1 MSSQPAIALSCV
13 GVVKRYGAVTAVNG
27 LDLKVLSGE
36 CFGLLGP
43 NGAGKT
49 TTIEILEGLLTADA
63 GEVEVLGQRWERDA
77 DTLRARLG
85 IQLQETQLADKLTVE
100 ETLRM
105 FRSFYPRGPSVGE
118 LLDTVELGSKRDAWV
133 AKLSGGQKQRLSV
146 ACALAGD
153 PELLFLD
160 EPTTGLDPQSR
171 RQLWTVLEQF
181 GARGGTILIT
191 THYMD
196 EAHELCDRVGIMDQ
210 GKLIALGTP
219 RELVASLGAEHVVEF
234 GVDDLSRVDEGSLA
248 ALPGVRDV
256 RRDDS
261 DMHLSTSEL
270 HLTVPAL
277 LDLLRQRNAALSQ
290 LGTHSATLEDVF
302 VTLTGR
308 QLRDE

>member
-1 MSSQPAIALSCV
+1 VTAQTVALKCA
-13 GVVKRYGAVTAVNG
+13 GVVKRYGSVIAVNG
-27 LDLKVLSGE
+27 LDLTVRRGE

-49 TTIEILEGLLTADA
+49 TTIEILEGLLMPDE
-63 GEVEVLGQRWERDA
+63 GEVEVLGQRWDRDA
-77 DTLRARLG
+77 ATLRARLG
-85 IQLQETQLADKLTVE
+85 IQLQETQLADKLTVA
-100 ETLRM
+100 ETLRL
-105 FRSFYPRGPSVGE
+105 FRSFYPNGPQVDE

-133 AKLSGGQKQRLSV
+133 SKLSGGQKQRLSV
-146 ACALAGD
+146 ACALAGA

-171 RQLWTVLEQF
+171 RQLWAVLERF
-181 GARGGTILIT
+181 RERGGTILIT

-196 EAHELCDRVGIMDQ
+196 EAHTLCDRVGIMDQ
-210 GKLIALGTP
+210 GRLIALGTP

-234 GVDDLSRVDEGSLA
+234 ALGSGAGLDDGVLA

-261 DMHLSTSEL
+261 HLHLSTSEL

-277 LDLLRQRNAALSQ
+277 LDLLRQRDASLTQ

>member
-1 MSSQPAIALSCV
+1 VALSCA
-13 GVVKRYGAVTAVNG
+13 GVVKHYGSVTAVNG
-27 LDLKVLSGE
+27 LDLQVLRGE

-49 TTIEILEGLLTADA
+49 TTIEILEGLLPPDA
-63 GEVEVLGQRWERDA
+63 GVVEVLGQRWDRDGA
-77 DTLRARLG
+77 TLRARLG
-85 IQLQETQLADKLTVE
+85 IQLQETQLAEKLTVV
-100 ETLRM
+100 ETLRL
-105 FRSFYPRGPSVGE
+105 FRSFYPDGPTVEE

-146 ACALAGD
+146 ACALAGA

-171 RQLWTVLEQF
+171 RQLWAVLERF
-181 GARGGTILIT
+181 RENGGTILIT

-234 GVDDLSRVDEGSLA
+234 ALTDGAALEDPLLA

-256 RRDDS
+256 RRDGS
-261 DMHLSTSEL
+261 HLHLSTSEL

-277 LDLLRQRNAALSQ
+277 LDVLKHRNASLSQ

>member
-1 MSSQPAIALSCV
+1 MTSHPTALKCV
-13 GVVKRYGAVTAVNG
+13 GVVKQYGAVIAVNG
-27 LDLKVLSGE
+27 LDLTVRRGE

-63 GEVEVLGQRWERDA
+63 GEVEVLGQRWDRDA
-77 DTLRARLG
+77 TALRARLG
-85 IQLQETQLADKLTVE
+85 IQLQETQLAEKLTVA
-100 ETLRM
+100 ETLRL
-105 FRSFYPRGPSVGE
+105 FRSFYPDGPTVDA
-118 LLDTVELGSKRDAWV
+118 LLETVELGSKRDAWV

-146 ACALAGD
+146 ACALAGS

-171 RQLWTVLEQF
+171 RQLWAVLQRFREK
-181 GARGGTILIT
+181 GGTILIT

-196 EAHELCDRVGIMDQ
+196 EAHALCDRVGIMDQ

-234 GVDDLSRVDEGSLA
+234 ALGDGAALDPAVLS
-248 ALPGVRDV
+248 ALPGVRDA
-256 RRDDS
+256 RRDGTHW
-261 DMHLSTSEL
+261 HLSTSEL
-270 HLTVPAL
+270 HRTVPAL
-277 LDLLRQRNAALSQ
+277 LDLLRHRAASLSQ